1 MSLFVFH
8 DQKALLAFCSGQRVF
23 SRKEFSEEAIRELE
37 AFDKKGKKRI
47 FTFVD

>member
-8 DQKALLAFCSGQRVF
+8 TEEARRAIGRRQRVF
-23 SRKEFSEEAIRELE
+23 SRKEFSEEAIKELE
-37 AFDKKGKKRI
+37 AFDKRGKKRI

>member
-8 DQKALLAFCSGQRVF
+8 TEEARIAIGRRQRVF
-23 SRKEFSEEAIRELE
+23 SRKEFSKEAIRELE
-37 AFDKKGKKRI
+37 AFDKRGKKRI